1 MPRQL
6 QLKGEI
12 VADAFR
18 RLGQQRLAPPDVASS
33 PDTGYRLRARLHVR
47 DRRAGFFREGTHT
60 LCDAAPTRQLLPE
73 SIAVLGALL
82 ERLGPRAD
90 ACDAIVV
97 SENVAATERVAHLE
111 LRPGARVHRELGP
124 VALPAGLTGLTAGEA
139 DRPAVVLAGA
149 PTISDSASELFAGD
163 SPIGDAPVWTRHA
176 SSFFQGNRFLTG
188 PLVRRVLAL
197 APGER
202 IVDLYAGVGLFSVA
216 LAARGSDV
224 VAVEGDRAS
233 GADLEANAALWPERL
248 HVLRSSVED
257 AVRDGPDEAPDAVI
271 VDPPR
276 TGLSAE
282 AAAGI
287 SQWAAER
294 IVYVS
299 CDPPTL
305 ARDSARLAS
314 AGYTLDSIEA
324 FDLFPN
330 TPHVETVA
338 VFTRSTEVRSGK
350 HGKSGVEKRSRSGV
364 KGAGSP
370 E

>member
-1 MPRQL
+1 M
-6 QLKGEI
+6 
-12 VADAFR
+12 
-18 RLGQQRLAPPDVASS
+18 
-33 PDTGYRLRARLHVR
+33 R
-47 DRRAGFFREGTHT
+47 DGRAGFFREGTHT

-73 SIAVLGALL
+73 SIAVLSALH
-82 ERLGPRAD
+82 RASRPAAAD

-111 LRPGARVHRELGP
+111 PRPGARVHRELGP
-124 VALPAGLTGLTAGEA
+124 VTLPAGLTGLTAGAA

-149 PTISDSASELFAGD
+149 PTISDRASELFAGD

-197 APGER
+197 SPGER

-233 GADLEANAALWPERL
+233 GADLEANAAPWQERL

-257 AVRDGPDEAPDAVI
+257 AVRDGPDEPPDAVI

-314 AGYTLDSIEA
+314 AGYTLDSIEGVRPLSEHA
-324 FDLFPN
+324 ARREHCGVHEAGSSEGRAL
-330 TPHVETVA
+330 
-338 VFTRSTEVRSGK
+338 EVRA
-350 HGKSGVEKRSRSGV
+350 GVWM
-364 KGAGSP
+364 KGA
-370 E
+370 